1 MKLLLQSARLS
12 TKLSTNSVVDGR
24 VIRTLLRSLQSHI
37 ELLNFL
43 NTYFKAPHD
52 ESHRVTT
59 ESGVQ
64 FRHLSKCSNTWVG
77 ACVRLRTDLV
87 ASTGASLRGAPTK
100 DCNCPALALISSS
113 PPTAPVT
120 SGENDVPEPV
130 VDVTADSIGDLG
142 GVADE

>member
-37 ELLNFL
+37 ELLNFV

-87 ASTGASLRGAPTK
+87 ASHRRELAEGGHQRLQLPCVGVDFVESADGTGDIWR
-100 DCNCPALALISSS
+100 
-113 PPTAPVT
+113 
-120 SGENDVPEPV
+120 E
-130 VDVTADSIGDLG
+130 
-142 GVADE
+142 